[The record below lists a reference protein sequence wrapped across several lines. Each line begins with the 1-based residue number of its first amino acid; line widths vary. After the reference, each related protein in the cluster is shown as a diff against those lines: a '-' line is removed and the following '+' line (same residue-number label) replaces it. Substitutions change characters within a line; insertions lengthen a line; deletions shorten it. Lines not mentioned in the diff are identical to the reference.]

1 MNRNAI
7 NISKC
12 TDIINRLLL
21 HHCPRLN
28 DSYLRI
34 SYFIDCISKKMY
46 TLITMVAIHTYGTG
60 Y

>member
-1 MNRNAI
+1 MANAFMNRNAI

-28 DSYLRI
+28 DSYEYHILLTVFPKKRI
-34 SYFIDCISKKMY
+34 
-46 TLITMVAIHTYGTG
+46 L
-60 Y
+60 